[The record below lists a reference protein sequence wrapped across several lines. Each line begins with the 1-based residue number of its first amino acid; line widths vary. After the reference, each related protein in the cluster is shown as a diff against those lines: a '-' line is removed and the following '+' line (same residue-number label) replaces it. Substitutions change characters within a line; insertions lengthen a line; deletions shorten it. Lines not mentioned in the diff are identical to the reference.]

1 MSLFNL
7 KSRVL
12 TLAGV
17 ALLASSALLPGL
29 SVADE
34 MRTGGPPAEFVNYL
48 KKKPMQ
54 LMHMVDAGKKGY
66 VTKEEFMKFHEEMF
80 AKMDKDH
87 DGKITPQE
95 WLGRE
100 LRKSDGPG

>member
-1 MSLFNL
+1 MPAAPLKPRVSPHYNVNQRIISMSLFNL

-34 MRTGGPPAEFVNYL
+34 MRTGG
-48 KKKPMQ
+48 
-54 LMHMVDAGKKGY
+54 
-66 VTKEEFMKFHEEMF
+66 
-80 AKMDKDH
+80 
-87 DGKITPQE
+87 
-95 WLGRE
+95 R
-100 LRKSDGPG
+100 